1 MEREMT
7 EPSVVTEQA
16 PEAACF
22 APPAPAGNKTKVIK
36 GYHPETPAGLVDWSG
51 YAFQPIWSKVP
62 VQSMEA
68 ATEAKLARIAGIE
81 DNPHPYYA
89 ETRRRIH
96 IIATRNLCAERIPEM
111 PLTKFSADQLVGVT
125 AYINAL
131 TKPLGY
137 DYMPVLRREADLL
150 IPRQIEYVYDVGEML
165 RSFSIWRKNCRSLHD
180 PLLIVGLFLLFFR
193 KALEINYY
201 RPFRYDLVVD
211 AIMSWQSEAEIRNAV
226 NNIVHRGIE

>member
-96 IIATRNLCAERIPEM
+96 IIATRNLFAERIPEM
-111 PLTKFSADQLVGVT
+111 PLTKFSADQLVTVT
-125 AYINAL
+125 ANINAL
-131 TKPLGY
+131 SKRLGY
-137 DYMPVLRREADLL
+137 GYMPVLRREAELL
-150 IPRQIEYVYDVGEML
+150 IPVRVDYVYDVDEML
-165 RSFSIWRKNCRSLHD
+165 CSFFIWRKNCRFLHE
-180 PLLIVGLFLLFFR
+180 PLLVIGLFLLFFR
-193 KALEINYY
+193 KVLEITNY

-211 AIMSWQSEAEIRNAV
+211 AITSWQSESDIRYSV
-226 NNIVHRGIE
+226 NNIIHRGL